1 MTDRATPSIPFVGL
15 HSHSTMSVFDGMGF
29 PSEHID
35 FAWENGM
42 EALALTDH
50 GNMSGLPHQV
60 LHAKKMNEEGKKF
73 KPIYGIEAYFIDDL
87 DKWKKEKEEHQS
99 TQKKKKKDDLTGPV
113 IEDEQASKRSAKHVL
128 NRRAHLVLLAQNQTG
143 LNNLFSLV
151 SKSYTEE
158 NFYRFP
164 RIDYKM
170 LREHHEGIIVS
181 SACLG
186 GPLSK
191 CFWNNRK
198 EGSEAVHE
206 AMVSTINE
214 FKSIFGDRFYCELQW
229 NRIPEQ
235 HEVNQH
241 IILAAEVTKTELVS
255 TADAHYP
262 RPEMFKDR
270 ELYKQL
276 GWMGKTKPD
285 YADSKLPEKRE
296 DLLYELY
303 PKNGDQMWEAYKS
316 SSEELGFEYEDKI
329 VYQSLLNTHDIAF
342 NRIEAFYPDTT
353 VRLPDFVVPK
363 GTTASEELSR
373 LCIEGL
379 KGLSLHGEDKYIERL
394 KTELLVIEDRGF
406 AKYFLTMKAVSDE
419 ATKNQLVG
427 AGRGS
432 AAGSLVAYVLGITG
446 IDPLKYG
453 LLFSRFLRKDA
464 TDYPDIDYDV
474 SDPMLLKELLM
485 EKWGKNTVVPISNY
499 NTLQL
504 RSLIKD
510 ISKFYG
516 IDFSE
521 VNQVTSVMVLEATQP
536 AKTRHGIT
544 AGVYNPT
551 FEELMEFSTS
561 LKKFL
566 RKYPYVETHVKSL
579 TGQIRSISRHAGG
592 VVIADNLDKHMPL
605 INNGGVTQTPWSEGQ
620 NVRHLEPLGF
630 IKFDILGLAS
640 LRMVEDCIKHIL
652 MRHHDVKDPTFADVK
667 EWYDDHLSPEKLDL
681 NNQEVYENIF
691 HKGKWA
697 GVFQFTEA
705 GSQGFCQRAKPR
717 SIIDISAITSIY
729 RPGPLSA
736 NVHNNYVKAK
746 KSPKGIK
753 YLHPLVKEVTE
764 ETYGYLIFQEQIALL
779 AHKLGKNLS
788 LDEGNMLR
796 KLLTKKGTAGKT
808 YEKKQKIYKKFIE
821 GCIEKKIEEAA
832 AQKLWQTFEYFSG
845 YGFNKSHAVSYSILS
860 YQCAHLLNYYPVE
873 WLASYLD
880 KEPEGKKER
889 AINIVQSLGYHVEY
903 PDINLSGKVWEI
915 GEDSKSLIQPLTS
928 IKGLGDKAVEQILA
942 HRPFNTVEELL
953 FNKDILYSKLNKKGL
968 DVLCRT
974 QALNSLMDERFS
986 GLKHFWSAV
995 AVDRPKTAK
1004 KLEENIVLYKPE
1016 GDFTKAEK
1024 ISYLVD
1030 LAGIFPFHLV
1040 MSQRVT
1046 SQLQEYKIPPLGDFD
1061 PELGAA
1067 WFIPREVI
1075 VKKTRKGKDFYIVRA
1090 IDDTSKATVI
1100 KVWGVDPRTDVIHT
1114 NRPYMA
1120 RLDYSEQWGFSTRS
1134 VRYGWKLIG

>member
-1 MTDRATPSIPFVGL
+1 MSERTKSSIPFVGL
-15 HSHSTMSVFDGMGF
+15 HSHSVYSMFDGVGY
-29 PSEHID
+29 PSDHID
-35 FAWENGM
+35 FAWQNGSD
-42 EALALTDH
+42 ALALTDH

-60 LHAKKMNEEGKKF
+60 LHAKKMSEEGKKF

-87 DKWKKEKEEHQS
+87 DKWKEEKEEHQS
-99 TQKKKKKDDLTGPV
+99 KQKKKKKEDTTGPV

-151 SKSYTEE
+151 SKSYKED

-170 LREHHEGIIVS
+170 LQEHHEGIIVS

-191 CFWNNRK
+191 CFWNNR
-198 EGSEAVHE
+198 ENGSEAVHE
-206 AMVSTINE
+206 AMVATINE

-276 GWMGKTKPD
+276 GWLGKAKPD
-285 YADSKLPEKRE
+285 YAESKLPEKRE

-303 PKNGDQMWEAYKS
+303 PKNGDQMREAYKS

-342 NRIEAFYPDTT
+342 NRIEAFYPDAT

-363 GTTASEELSR
+363 GTTPTAELAR
-373 LCIEGL
+373 LADEGMKAL
-379 KGLSLHGEDKYIERL
+379 QLDSKDEYAERL
-394 KTELLVIEDRGF
+394 KEELYVIADRGF

-453 LLFSRFLRKDA
+453 LLFSRFLRKDT

-474 SDPMLLKELLM
+474 SDPMLLKELLI
-485 EKWGKNTVVPISNY
+485 EKWGENTVVPISNY

-521 VNQVTSVMVLEATQP
+521 VNQVTSVMVLEATP
-536 AKTRHGIT
+536 LAKARHGIT
-544 AGVYNPT
+544 AGVYSPT
-551 FEELMEFSTS
+551 FEELMEFSAS
-561 LKKFL
+561 LKRFMK
-566 RKYPYVETHVKSL
+566 KYPHVETHVKAL
-579 TGQIRSISRHAGG
+579 TGQLRSISRHAGG

-605 INNGGVTQTPWSEGQ
+605 INSGGVRQTPWSEGQ

-640 LRMVEDCIKHIL
+640 LRMVEDCIKHVL
-652 MRHHDVKDPTFADVK
+652 HRHHGVQDPTFADVK
-667 EWYDDHLSPEKLDL
+667 KWYDENLNPEKLDL
-681 NNQEVYENIF
+681 DNQEVYENIF

-697 GVFQFTEA
+697 GVFQFTEKGA
-705 GSQGFCQRAKPR
+705 QGFCQRAKPR

-736 NVHNNYVKAK
+736 NVHNSYVKAK
-746 KSPKGIK
+746 KNPQDIK

-779 AHKLGKNLS
+779 AHKLGKDLS

-796 KLLTKKGTAGKT
+796 KLLTKKGTTGKT
-808 YEKKQKIYKKFIE
+808 YEKKKKIHQKFIE
-821 GCIEKKIEEAA
+821 GCEEKDITTRQAE
-832 AQKLWQTFEYFSG
+832 KLWQTFEYFSG

-873 WLASYLD
+873 WLAAYLD
-880 KEPEGKKER
+880 KEPEGRKER
-889 AINIVQSLGYHVEY
+889 AINIVQSLGYRVEY
-903 PDINLSGKVWEI
+903 PDINFSGKVWEI

-953 FNKDILYSKLNKKGL
+953 FNEDIVYSKLNKKSL

-974 QALNSLMDERFS
+974 QALNSLMDDRFS
-986 GLKHFWSAV
+986 GLKHFWSAI
-995 AVDRPKTAK
+995 AVDRPKNPK
-1004 KLEENIVLYKPE
+1004 KLNENIELYEPE
-1016 GDFTKAEK
+1016 RDFTKAEK

-1046 SQLQEYKIPPLGDFD
+1046 SQLQEFHIPPLGDFD

-1090 IDDTSKATVI
+1090 IDDTSKASVI

-1134 VRYGWKLIG
+1134 VKYGWKLIG